1 MKSTYKV
8 LMLEIR
14 GIRSYDIK
22 YVHPDKL
29 DNVNI
34 DTVLKNHL
42 RSPTTS
48 WWWHLCLLEK
58 GIRTRR
64 GRELKSKC
72 FYLLYFYQTSFY

>member
-34 DTVLKNHL
+34 DTVLKNHFEL
-42 RSPTTS
+42 TNYVLMMALVPVGKRYPHSWRS
-48 WWWHLCLLEK
+48 
-58 GIRTRR
+58 
-64 GRELKSKC
+64 
-72 FYLLYFYQTSFY
+72 